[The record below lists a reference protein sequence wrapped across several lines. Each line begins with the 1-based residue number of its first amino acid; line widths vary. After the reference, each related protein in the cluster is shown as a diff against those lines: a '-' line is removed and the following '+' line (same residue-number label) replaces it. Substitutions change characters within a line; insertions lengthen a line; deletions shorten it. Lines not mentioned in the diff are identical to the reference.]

1 MKCPHC
7 GEEMKTRTITMQKKE
22 YKRVLTILFVIGLI
36 PLFVGITLVLI
47 SIAECNLNSQQ
58 LAVLFTSGRY
68 LLSEKIFTVGAILTL
83 SVIAIRLLQPYKTI
97 HQHYFVCSQCKHYI
111 EDNIEN

>member
-7 GEEMKTRTITMQKKE
+7 GEEMKSRTITTQKKE

-58 LAVLFTSGRY
+58 LAILFTSGRY
-68 LLSEKIFTVGAILTL
+68 ILSEKIFTVGAILTL
-83 SVIAIRLLQPYKTI
+83 SILAIRLLQPYETI
-97 HQHYFVCSQCKHYI
+97 HQHYFVCSNCKYYL
-111 EDNIEN
+111 EDPID

>member
-58 LAVLFTSGRY
+58 LAVLFTSGR
-68 LLSEKIFTVGAILTL
+68 IFAFGKNIHSRRNLDFICNCNSAFTAI
-83 SVIAIRLLQPYKTI
+83 
-97 HQHYFVCSQCKHYI
+97 
-111 EDNIEN
+111 